1 MNATAILDKYSIPTN
16 LTVHHAINRAGDVID
31 STSYPIMMANDII
44 KALGG
49 TQSENLVEARLLAKA
64 LVEQAYY
71 AKDKFDTLNVMKEI
85 EKVKQVSIKMP
96 FIYQTSDAVEQASK
110 PKTIITKDNV
120 VRASKSNNDK
130 KAKALE
136 IYRSIDPTISASEKA
151 KVIAKQLEI
160 TYANAYYYVSRVF
173 KD

>member
-16 LTVHHAINRAGDVID
+16 LTVHHAINRAGEVID
-31 STSYPIMMANDII
+31 STNYPIMVANDII
-44 KALGG
+44 KAFGG

-71 AKDKFDTLNVMKEI
+71 AKDKFDALNVIKAI
-85 EKVKQVSIKMP
+85 DKVKQVSNKMP
-96 FIYQTSDAVEQASK
+96 FIYQTSEAVDQSSK
-110 PKTIITKDNV
+110 PKTITTKDNV

-130 KAKALE
+130 KAKALQ
-136 IYRSIDPTISASEKA
+136 IYKTLDSTISASDKA
-151 KVIAKQLEI
+151 KIIAKQLEI

-173 KD
+173 K